1 MVSSIQPI
9 YKNLPLSMRNPFYVT
24 KASEY
29 SDEQINKYWVSC
41 GSKEVLNPLDNTPK
55 YILGG
60 KGCGKTHLLRY
71 YSYPLQKL
79 RNKGGIHEILSS
91 DKYIGVY
98 SILSTL
104 DASRFEGKNV
114 SREQWNAVF
123 KYYFELYIGAF
134 VLKTI
139 SEYIEGDAGRGKEH
153 LFVRAVLGQFLKE
166 IVLPH
171 YDLKSL
177 ISFVEKERKNIDFE
191 IENVAFTGNFNNV
204 KINIKAGGLIFG
216 IPILLRDIYDDFKEV
231 KFIYIMDEYE
241 KLFDW
246 QKRYVNSLVWEK
258 MYPSTFWIGARKY
271 GYTDMHTETG
281 EELKKGSEYFPFFM
295 DEYYQKNE
303 KEYEEFSKEL
313 IRKRLKR
320 EDKMVISELESKFRN
335 GKDEIADRIK
345 VAKKGNYKHLRNLAQ
360 KVKLAIKK
368 GIIPDKEDDILEI
381 INNIKALT
389 DENPLEQKYKIYL
402 FYQIWAD
409 HSMKS
414 LVEVSKFVND
424 EYRKYKESIESK
436 FKNIVEK
443 YKSDLIAQL
452 CEENGE
458 EYYAY
463 SGLDDLIKL
472 SWGNPRVLL
481 LLLKG
486 IIEKAEVLQ
495 EHPMDSSGQISL
507 RAQYMGI
514 KETSRWYLDDS
525 ELTGLEGRFAI
536 TAIRNLAEYLRIY
549 RFSDKPTDTS
559 VCSFNYGTE
568 DISLNANE
576 MIRLMELHSLIVKV
590 DNERKQKN
598 SGKSE
603 TTYQLNRIL
612 APNWNLPSAR
622 RGVADFSK
630 NVMEAI
636 FNNEYFDKFNGEY
649 VALKNRMNAPFISRK
664 ENLEMEFQFEE

>member
-1 MVSSIQPI
+1 ME
-9 YKNLPLSMRNPFYVT
+9 NPFNVT

-29 SDEQINKYWVSC
+29 SDEQINKYWVSIN
-41 GSKEVLNPLDNTPK
+41 SKDVLNPHDNTPK

-79 RNKGGIHEILSS
+79 RRGGFPDIIAN
-91 DKYIGVY
+91 DKYIGIY

-104 DASRFEGKNV
+104 DAGRFEGKNV
-114 SREQWNAVF
+114 PEDQWKALF

-134 VLKTI
+134 ILKTL
-139 SEYIEGDAGRGKEH
+139 SEFIESDYGRDGEVA
-153 LFVRAVLGQFLKE
+153 FVKGVVGLFLKD
-166 IVLPH
+166 IIIQQ

-177 ISFVEKERKNIDFE
+177 IEYVENERKNIDYE

-204 KINIKAGGLIFG
+204 KINLKAGALIFH
-216 IPILLRDIYDDFKEV
+216 IPLVLKDVYGEFKEV

-258 MYPSTFWIGARKY
+258 IYPSTFWIGARKY

-281 EELKKGSEYFPFFM
+281 EELKKGSEYIPFFL
-295 DEYYQKNE
+295 DEHFRNNE
-303 KEYEEFSKEL
+303 KDFDTFAQEL
-313 IRKRLKR
+313 ILKRLKR
-320 EDKMVISELESKFRN
+320 EDKKAICELESKFKN
-335 GKDEIADRIK
+335 GKEIIAEQIK
-345 VAKKGNYKHLRNLAQ
+345 FSKNGNYKHLKNLS
-360 KVKLAIKK
+360 
-368 GIIPDKEDDILEI
+368 
-381 INNIKALT
+381 NNIKMAAKKGQIKEKEEDVQTIIDNIIVDT
-389 DENPLEQKYKIYL
+389 DNNPLEQKYKIYL
-402 FYQIWAD
+402 FYQMWAE
-409 HSMKS
+409 HKAVT
-414 LVEVSKFVND
+414 LVNISVIVKD
-424 EYRKYKESIESK
+424 EYLKYKRGKESR

-443 YKSDLIAQL
+443 YKNDLTAQL

-463 SGLDDLIKL
+463 SGLHDFITL

-481 LLLKG
+481 LLLKKT
-486 IIEKAEVLQ
+486 IEKAEILQ
-495 EHPMDSSGQISL
+495 ERPLESDGQISL
-507 RAQYMGI
+507 RAQYFGI

-525 ELTGLEGRFAI
+525 ELTGMEGSYAI
-536 TAIRNLAEYLRIY
+536 TAIRNLAEYLRLY

-559 VCSFNYGTE
+559 VCAFNYGTE
-568 DISLNANE
+568 GISYNASH
-576 MIRLMELHSLIVKV
+576 MIRLLELHSLLIKI

-612 APNWNLPSAR
+612 APYWNLPYGR
-622 RGVADFSK
+622 RGIADFSS
-630 NVMEAI
+630 NVVESI
-636 FNNEYFDKFNGEY
+636 FNNKSFNRFDSEY
-649 VALKNRMNAPFISRK
+649 VALKNRMNAPFLKKSIQSTQ
-664 ENLEMEFQFEE
+664 FQFEV